1 MLKIKI
7 QPREIYQRTEELGLE
22 NSANM
27 LAEIIENE
35 KDNIKRREAI
45 KYLGLISNNSTKLK
59 NECVFCQQFAENND
73 SKYFILK
80 RFKYNAITM
89 NFYPYNAGHL
99 MVLPIEHKGE
109 LLELS
114 IKARQEMMELVNIAI
129 ELLKKTM
136 KPEGFNV
143 GLNLGIGGG
152 GGIPSHLH
160 FHVLPRWVGDTNFLA
175 TIGETKIVCSD
186 FSHVYK
192 QLKKE
197 LK

>member
-1 MLKIKI
+1 MDKIYAPWRHRYVTKTAHVEAEKKI
-7 QPREIYQRTEELGLE
+7 
-22 NSANM
+22 
-27 LAEIIENE
+27 
-35 KDNIKRREAI
+35 
-45 KYLGLISNNSTKLK
+45 KLK

-80 RFKYNAITM
+80 RFKHHAITM
-89 NFYPYNAGHL
+89 NLYPYNAGHL

-109 LLELS
+109 LFELS
-114 IKARQEMMELVNIAI
+114 AQARQEMMELVSISI

-143 GLNLGIGGG
+143 GLNLGIAGG

-160 FHVLPRWVGDTNFLA
+160 FHVLPRWIGDTNFLA

-192 QLKKE
+192 QLKEE
-197 LK
+197 LDQIKI